1 MTPTANA
8 LIPTTFTI
16 TAYGQSAGGRWP
28 HFVLRLDGKEIGQAT
43 VSSSDPTKYVFTADV
58 PADSAHALQLEYDND
73 AFINGQDMN
82 LFVKSFEVNGNHI
95 PVTDRIVTYDKGAL
109 DGRDVVGGQEGMY
122 WKGALNV
129 ALPASAFL
137 PPPPPPEVVPPSMT
151 STITVNA
158 WGEAAGG
165 KQAHFKLL
173 VDDVVV
179 GEATATGSLAAYSFQ
194 ATLNPDES
202 HKIQVWYDNDS
213 TVNGQ
218 DRNLYVRSIA
228 IDGKEIAATD
238 PLASYDKGPVDGK
251 YVVAGQEGLFWGGA
265 LTYGLGEEWFG
276 GPIVRPPPPPEP
288 VPTKPVD
295 IVVNAWGSSA
305 GGGAPHFR
313 VLLDGVVIGE
323 ARATNGTAAPFSF
336 KAEVDPTVAH
346 RVQIHYD
353 NDATV
358 NGQDRNLFVKSV
370 SINGHEVKVTDPG
383 VTYDKGAVDGK
394 DVVAGQE
401 GLYWG
406 GAINLT
412 APAQYFDKPVQ
423 PAPAEPAFYVAA
435 NGKDTWS
442 GTLAEPN
449 ADGTD
454 GPFASLE
461 RARDA
466 MRTSDIDTT
475 YVREGTYTLTRTVEL
490 TAADNGNAFRN
501 YPGETPVLSGGERV
515 TGFVSE
521 GNGVFSAKL
530 ATASSFDL
538 SIGGVRQTLAQKG
551 AWDAADV
558 TSGWF
563 FADAA
568 AGGPSASAIRYH
580 AGDVSAADLAPGTK
594 IQVFDVERLTDA
606 IVEVSRIDA
615 ATRTIQFKNAVPFVL
630 QEGATYRL
638 LDNAAFVDQA
648 GEFAWRASDGR
659 LVVKPADAAGFE
671 QAGVSVGR
679 LGTLM
684 KLNGTRDVT
693 VEGLTFTDGRTDF
706 AALEMVNATGNS
718 VGNNHFVNVG
728 TGILLKGSG
737 GNLIGGN
744 QLEHMA
750 VHGIELTGDSNGNHI
765 YANDIQRVG
774 EVRKHV
780 AGIMANGA
788 DDNLISN
795 NDIAYSPRYGISI
808 KNWNA
813 SNINTGNIIENNR
826 ILHTVLETADA
837 GAIEI
842 LGRSSIDTD
851 MTIRGNW
858 IEGVGGLAT
867 DASDQWLTTWKGFGI
882 YLDDLTGGVT
892 IRDNFLKNTSQAAVH
907 IHGGDNNLVENN
919 FSILARN
926 AEEFIRIGWNPKF
939 GDLGTPINNTVIK
952 NVVSG
957 TRPLDDYHELLT
969 ANNPVID
976 QNLVHNLPVYGSA
989 DVVANPM
996 FVDAYYG
1003 KYALQPGS
1011 PALAMGIHDLTW
1023 SSMGE
1028 NGYVASIAMPMFWDA

>member
-1 MTPTANA
+1 MTTTADG

-16 TAYGQSAGGRWP
+16 TAYGQAASGRWP
-28 HFVLRLDGKEIGQAT
+28 HVVLRLDGREIGQAT
-43 VSSSDPTKYVFTADV
+43 VNSANPTQYVFTANV
-58 PADSAHALQLEYDND
+58 PPDSAHALQLEYDND
-73 AFINGQDMN
+73 AWINGQDMN
-82 LFVKSFEVNGNHI
+82 LFVKSFEVNGNRI
-95 PVTDRIVTYDKGAL
+95 AVTDRTVTYDKGAL
-109 DGRDVVGGQEGMY
+109 DGKDVVGGQEGLY

-137 PPPPPPEVVPPSMT
+137 PPPPPPVVAPPSMT

-158 WGEAAGG
+158 WGDAAGG

-179 GEATATGSLAAYSFQ
+179 GEATATGTLAPYTFKT
-194 ATLNPDES
+194 TLNPDEA
-202 HKIQVWYDNDS
+202 HKVQVWYDNDA

-218 DRNLYVRSIA
+218 DRNLYVRGIA
-228 IDGKEIAATD
+228 IDGKELKATD

-265 LTYGLGEEWFG
+265 LTYGLGEDWFG

-295 IVVNAWGSSA
+295 IVVNAWGASA
-305 GGGAPHFR
+305 GGVPPHFK
-313 VLLDGVVIGE
+313 LLIDGVVVGE
-323 ARATNGTAAPFSF
+323 GRATTGTAAPYSF

-346 RVQIHYD
+346 KVQIHYD

-370 SINGHEVKVTDPG
+370 LINGHEVKVTDAG
-383 VTYDKGAVDGK
+383 VTYDKGVVDGK

-401 GLYWG
+401 GLFWG

-412 APAQYFDKPVQ
+412 APSAYFEHPVLPP
-423 PAPAEPAFYVAA
+423 PAVPAFYVAT

-442 GTLAEPN
+442 GKLEAPN
-449 ADGTD
+449 AAGTD

-475 YVREGTYTLTRTVEL
+475 FVREGKYTLTKTVEL
-490 TAADNGNAFRN
+490 TSLDNGHAFKN
-501 YPGETPVLSGGERV
+501 YPGETPVLNGGEKV

-530 ATASSFDL
+530 ATASGFDL
-538 SIGGVRQTLAQKG
+538 TIGGVRQHLAEKG
-551 AWDAADV
+551 AWDAADP

-568 AGGPSASAIRYH
+568 ASGASASALRYH
-580 AGDVSAADLAPGTK
+580 TGDVSAADLAPGTK

-606 IVEVSRIDA
+606 IVEVARIDA
-615 ATRTIQFKNAVPFVL
+615 ATRTIQFKTAVPFVL

-659 LVVKPADAAGFE
+659 LVVKPTDAAGFE

-684 KLNGTRDVT
+684 KLNGTQGVT
-693 VEGLTFTDGRTDF
+693 VEGLTFADGRTDF
-706 AALEMVNATGNS
+706 AALELTSATGNR
-718 VGNNHFVNVG
+718 VGDNHFVNVG
-728 TGILLKGSG
+728 TGILLKSSSN
-737 GNLIGGN
+737 NLIGGN

-750 VHGIELTGDSNGNHI
+750 VHGIELANNSNGNRI
-765 YANDIQRVG
+765 YANDIHHVG

-780 AGIMANGA
+780 AGIMATGA
-788 DDNLISN
+788 DDNTIAN

-808 KNWNA
+808 KNWNGT
-813 SNINTGNIIENNR
+813 NINTGNVIENNR

-842 LGRSSIDTD
+842 LGRSSIDTG
-851 MTIRGNW
+851 MMVRGNW

-867 DASDQWLTTWKGFGI
+867 NGSDQWLTMWKGFGV
-882 YLDDLTGGVT
+882 YLDDLAGGVT
-892 IRDNFLKNTSQAAVH
+892 VRDNFLKNTATAAVH

-919 FSILARN
+919 FSILAAN

-939 GDLGTPINNTVIK
+939 GDLGTPINNVVVK
-952 NVVSG
+952 NVVAG
-957 TRPLDDYHELLT
+957 TLPLDDYHELLT

-976 QNLVHNLPVYGSA
+976 RNLVYNVPTYGTA
-989 DVVANPM
+989 DVTGNPM

-1011 PALAMGIHDLTW
+1011 PALTMGIHDLAW

-1028 NGYVASIAMPMFWDA
+1028 NGYAATAVMPVFWDA